1 MEESLTTN
9 PTSLAPAPSS
19 SFVLGVDVGGA
30 NLKSVLINQQTQEAT
45 AWESFF
51 PMWKRPESLAEQLR
65 SDWASLLADSR
76 TDAES
81 TDGIAVTMTGE
92 LADCFTDRQHGVT
105 HIAQHVQSA
114 AKQLSR
120 RAEIAF
126 YSTAGK
132 FIGMHSVPTEV
143 DALAASNWHALASW
157 AATHVTN
164 DGILIDV
171 GSTTTDIIPLQNG
184 RVATNAKT
192 DHQRLRDGSLVY
204 IGCRR
209 TPVCSLVDRLLID
222 GMEVPI
228 MNEFFATIDDA
239 RLILQQ
245 QPELPEDLDSA
256 DGRPRDRASAHRRIA
271 KMVGWDANEL
281 SSAQADSV
289 SQQIIG
295 SAQTQI
301 DQSLQR
307 WMKRLGEQANEGM
320 TLLLSGHGQDL
331 ITRTSTCKT
340 IDLRDRLTPEV
351 SRSAPAFAVARLWL
365 DTAREVR

>member
-1 MEESLTTN
+1 MEESLTRK
-9 PTSLAPAPSS
+9 PTSLSPDASPR
-19 SFVLGVDVGGA
+19 FVLGVDVGGA
-30 NLKSVLINQQTQEAT
+30 NLKSVLINQQTHEAT

-65 SDWASLLADSR
+65 SDWASLLADLQI
-76 TDAES
+76 DADS
-81 TDGIAVTMTGE
+81 IDGIAVTMTGE
-92 LADCFTDRQHGVT
+92 LADCFTDRQNGVT
-105 HIAQHVQSA
+105 HIAEHVQSA
-114 AKQLSR
+114 AKQFSR
-120 RAEIAF
+120 RAELAF

-132 FIGMHSVPTEV
+132 FIGVDEVPSQV

-157 AATHVTN
+157 AANHVST

-171 GSTTTDIIPLQNG
+171 GSTTTDVIPLQSG
-184 RVATNAKT
+184 SVATDAKT

-209 TPVCSLVDRLLID
+209 TPVCSLVDSLRVD
-222 GMEVPI
+222 GMDVPI

-239 RLILQQ
+239 RLILRQ
-245 QPELPEDLDSA
+245 QPESSEDLDSA
-256 DGRPRDRASAHRRIA
+256 DGRPRDWQSAHRRLA

-281 SSAQADSV
+281 SCEQADSL
-289 SQQIIG
+289 SQQIIT

-301 DQSLQR
+301 NQSLQR
-307 WMKRLGEQANEGM
+307 WMERLSEQTNEEF

-331 ITRTSTCKT
+331 VTRTGTCVT

-365 DTAREVR
+365 DTHREVR